1 MAEQYFD
8 TIEALEAAVNSDIG
22 AAVAADATPYVTD
35 LGLYVTVE
43 QDEEVAGDYALTG
56 LRVADFTQA
65 WAGPLCTQIL
75 GDFGADIIKIESSTR
90 LDVARM
96 MGPFPGAES
105 DADASGYFMELN
117 RNKRS
122 IALNLREPEDV
133 EIARELVATV
143 DVVVENFA
151 PGVMDRLG
159 LGYDV
164 LREGHPGLVMLSIS
178 GFGATGPDRS
188 AVAFGQQ
195 IEAESGLMS
204 VTGYGDGPP
213 LKPGVSYPDPVAG
226 IAGAGAVMAAL
237 LHRDR
242 SGQGQWIDLSMLE
255 TTVSLLVEPLLR
267 YSATGTIPHSL
278 GNASRYWAPHGIYPA
293 SGEDRWIAIEC
304 CGEEQWRRLV
314 DVLGDATL
322 ATDPRWSSNELRL
335 AQRDQ
340 LDGLLGELTV
350 ARDPDE
356 LATELQTAGV
366 AAALVADAADLA
378 NDVQLRARNWW
389 QEIDDASFGRLE
401 VPGPLARLSETLPSM
416 RRSPPRLGEHTDEVL
431 AELRVA

>member
-1 MAEQYFD
+1 MQV
-8 TIEALEAAVNSDIG
+8 TEAL
-22 AAVAADATPYVTD
+22 
-35 LGLYVTVE
+35 
-43 QDEEVAGDYALTG
+43 AGV
-56 LRVADFTQA
+56 RVADFTQA

-75 GDFGADIIKIESSTR
+75 GDYGADVVKIESSTR

-96 MGPFPGAES
+96 MGPFPGEES

-122 IALNLREPEDV
+122 IALNLRETEDV
-133 EIARELVATV
+133 AVARELVRQA

-164 LREGHPGLVMLSIS
+164 LSEGHPGLVMLSIS

-242 SGQGQWIDLSMLE
+242 TGDGQWIDLSMLE
-255 TTVSLLVEPLLR
+255 TTVSLLVEPLMR
-267 YSATGTIPHSL
+267 YSFTGTIPQAL
-278 GNASRYWAPHGIYPA
+278 GNASRYWAPHGIYPC

-304 CGEEQWRRLV
+304 CAEDQWHRLV
-314 DVLGDATL
+314 AVIGEQSL
-322 ATDPRWSSNELRL
+322 ADDPRWISNELRL
-335 AQRDQ
+335 AQREQ
-340 LDGLLGELTV
+340 LDELLGALTV
-350 ARDPDE
+350 VRDPDE
-356 LATELQTAGV
+356 LANELQAVGV
-366 AAALVADAADLA
+366 AAAKVADAADLA
-378 NDVQLRARNWW
+378 GDVQLRARNWW
-389 QEIDDASFGRLE
+389 REVDDASFGRLE
-401 VPGPLARLSETLPSM
+401 VPGPLAKLSETPPSV
-416 RRSPPRLGEHTDEVL
+416 RRSPPGLGEHTNEVL
-431 AELRVA
+431 AELGIA